1 MEVGRLSPRMGDDLK
16 AISPETRLVP
26 LSGFQFDSQCP
37 PGGIESLE
45 VGWNFLLSFFNVFFN
60 QCVLLW
66 VIMSLET
73 LTTFLLFKVFCFF
86 QCGF

>member
-1 MEVGRLSPRMGDDLK
+1 MGDDLK

-37 PGGIESLE
+37 PGGIESQE
-45 VGWNFLLSFFNVFFN
+45 VGWNFLTTFLTG
-60 QCVLLW
+60 CVLLW
-66 VIMSLET
+66 VITCLGT
-73 LTTFLLFKVFCFF
+73 LIIFLLLKFSVF

>member
-1 MEVGRLSPRMGDDLK
+1 MDGGRLSPRMGDDLK

-37 PGGIESLE
+37 PEGIESLE
-45 VGWNFLLSFFNVFFN
+45 VGWNFSFLTTFLTG
-60 QCVLLW
+60 CVLLW
-66 VIMSLET
+66 VITCLRT
-73 LTTFLLFKVFCFF
+73 LNIFLLLKFSVF

>member
-1 MEVGRLSPRMGDDLK
+1 MDGGRLSPRMGDDLK

-60 QCVLLW
+60 WLCSPLGDYVPRN
-66 VIMSLET
+66 
-73 LTTFLLFKVFCFF
+73 F
-86 QCGF
+86 